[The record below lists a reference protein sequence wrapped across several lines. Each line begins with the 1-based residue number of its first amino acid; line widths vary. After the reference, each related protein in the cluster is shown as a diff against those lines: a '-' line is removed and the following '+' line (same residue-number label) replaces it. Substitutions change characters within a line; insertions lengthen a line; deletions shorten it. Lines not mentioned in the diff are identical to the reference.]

1 MVNRK
6 HKGLQQ
12 ESNLIYTDASNT
24 GWDGTNGVSLIN
36 GRWSIEGQNCHINEM
51 ALPAIKFC
59 FKSFCKDL
67 QNKVIGIKSDS
78 GTAISYIN
86 QIGGTKSARSNDIAT
101 EIWNW
106 VLEKGI
112 WINVNHIPGKNKEA
126 DQMSRTFTDQTK
138 WMQSDEIFKKICDIW
153 GTPYRSSCEQIES

>member
-1 MVNRK
+1 
-6 HKGLQQ
+6 
-12 ESNLIYTDASNT
+12 
-24 GWDGTNGVSLIN
+24 
-36 GRWSIEGQNCHINEM
+36 M

-67 QNKVIGIKSDS
+67 YNKVIGIKSDS

-86 QIGGTKSARSNDIAT
+86 QIGGTKSARSNDIAR

-112 WINVNHIPGKNKEA
+112 WINVNHIPGKNTEA
-126 DQMSRTFTDQTK
+126 NQMSRTFTDQTK

>member
-1 MVNRK
+1 
-6 HKGLQQ
+6 
-12 ESNLIYTDASNT
+12 
-24 GWDGTNGVSLIN
+24 
-36 GRWSIEGQNCHINEM
+36 M

-67 QNKVIGIKSDS
+67 YNKVIGIKSDS

-86 QIGGTKSARSNDIAT
+86 QIGRTKSARSNDIAR

-112 WINVNHIPGKNKEA
+112 WINVNHFPGKT
-126 DQMSRTFTDQTK
+126 QRQTRCLVHLQTK
-138 WMQSDEIFKKICDIW
+138 PNGCSLMKYLKRSVTYGELHTDLLVNRLNHKVAEYASWKPDPEFSFSKVFSKNWKEFAFIYCLPPFSLTWKTLSKI
-153 GTPYRSSCEQIES
+153 RK